1 MHAYVVEA
9 EEVRKRFGE
18 REVVCG
24 VSFRI
29 PAGICFGLL
38 GPNGAGKTTLMRML
52 TGMSPLGSGRYLA
65 FGEPVGAAAMRARI
79 GIVPQH
85 DNLDPDFTVR
95 ENLLVYAGFFGIDR
109 NTAGK
114 RADELLAFAE
124 LTGREKEKVS
134 GLSGGMRRR
143 LMIARALIND
153 PELVVLDEPTTGLDP
168 QARHVIWERLRRLK
182 RQGKTLLLTTHYMD
196 EAEQLC
202 DDIVV
207 IDHGK
212 LLAQGSPRQLIR
224 EHVEPEVVA
233 LAGSIPDAD
242 IRELA
247 GKEGMHIEQVG
258 DMWYCYTD
266 HAAPL
271 LAKCAEHS
279 DARFIHRPAN
289 LEDVFL
295 RLTGREMRD

>member
-1 MHAYVVEA
+1 MAAYVVEA
-9 EEVRKRFGE
+9 TKVRKSYGA

-24 VSFRI
+24 VSFAI

-52 TGMSPLGSGRYLA
+52 TSVSPLSGGDYRI
-65 FGEPVGAAAMRARI
+65 FGEPVGHPATRSRV
-79 GIVPQH
+79 GIVPQN
-85 DNLDPDFTVR
+85 DNLDPDFSVR
-95 ENLLVYAGFFGIDR
+95 ENLLVYASYFGIAR
-109 NTAGK
+109 KTAVS
-114 RADELLAFAE
+114 RADELLHFAE
-124 LTGREKEKVS
+124 LSTRADDKVS

-153 PELVVLDEPTTGLDP
+153 PDLVVLDEPTTGLDP
-168 QARHVIWERLRRLK
+168 QARHVIWERLRQLK
-182 RQGKTLLLTTHYMD
+182 KLGKTLILTTHYMD

-224 EHVEPEVVA
+224 DHVEPEVVA
-233 LAGSIPDAD
+233 LAGSIPDDD
-242 IRELA
+242 IQALA
-247 GKEGMHIEQVG
+247 RTEGMHVERVG

-266 HAAPL
+266 HAAIL
-271 LAKCAEHS
+271 LAKCAEHPE
-279 DARFIHRPAN
+279 ARFIHRPAN